1 MGFMIYGLE
10 AAWIS
15 PTTKKLQA
23 IDSPLG
29 APVSNQEISLLA
41 SISCFSSA
49 LFVPIHSLLADR
61 FGRKWIVFSITI
73 PTILSIVIRIMIP
86 NLTALAI
93 ARVAAGIS
101 ASGIFAVTPVYIRE
115 MSQDNLIGILGSLSV
130 LMQNLGF
137 LAMYLIGAYFDYFTV
152 LWIYLAFP
160 LAMGVLILKA
170 PESPAFLVKR
180 GKIDEAYRAIA
191 FLRGR
196 KTDDK
201 EVKTEIEYM
210 QNQEETFSNLPK
222 VDLKAI
228 SSTTSRTEMEC
239 EFPPK
244 MEEDLTHVRR
254 KRLTTEMGL
263 VCLEDYPYTVSIRL
277 HGKHWCGGAIVGKQ
291 WVLTAAQCFDYVS
304 KEEVS
309 VRMGSVFRD
318 FGGRIL
324 AVTDIRRHPDYRTD
338 QYYPE
343 HNLAMIKM
351 NIPIMLSSRVQVVSV
366 ATTGSDLPSLFGE
379 TIVTGFGSVVTGQI
393 REGENQ
399 ELRRMIV
406 KEMSRAD
413 CRRMYGNDYRLQHDH
428 MCLQSV
434 MKGVA
439 LCAGDTG
446 DPAVHFSGLNR
457 AGTLHGIA
465 LFSGTEECALK
476 SKPGVYAKVAYSKA
490 WIDKILNNQDVNES
504 ADSGDNTIPIDI

>member
-1 MGFMIYGLE
+1 
-10 AAWIS
+10 
-15 PTTKKLQA
+15 
-23 IDSPLG
+23 
-29 APVSNQEISLLA
+29 
-41 SISCFSSA
+41 
-49 LFVPIHSLLADR
+49 
-61 FGRKWIVFSITI
+61 
-73 PTILSIVIRIMIP
+73 
-86 NLTALAI
+86 
-93 ARVAAGIS
+93 
-101 ASGIFAVTPVYIRE
+101 
-115 MSQDNLIGILGSLSV
+115 
-130 LMQNLGF
+130 
-137 LAMYLIGAYFDYFTV
+137 
-152 LWIYLAFP
+152 
-160 LAMGVLILKA
+160 
-170 PESPAFLVKR
+170 
-180 GKIDEAYRAIA
+180 
-191 FLRGR
+191 
-196 KTDDK
+196 
-201 EVKTEIEYM
+201 
-210 QNQEETFSNLPK
+210 
-222 VDLKAI
+222 
-228 SSTTSRTEMEC
+228 MEC

-366 ATTGSDLPSLFGE
+366 ASIGSDLPSLFGE

-406 KEMSRAD
+406 KEMSRGE
-413 CRRMYGNDYRLQHDH
+413 CRKVYGNDYRLQHDH

-476 SKPGVYAKVAYSKA
+476 SKPGVYAKVSYSKA
-490 WIDKILNNQDVNES
+490 WIDKILNNQDNNES
-504 ADSGDNTIPIDI
+504 ADSGDNTIPVDIL

>member
-1 MGFMIYGLE
+1 MALWRTLFV
-10 AAWIS
+10 
-15 PTTKKLQA
+15 T
-23 IDSPLG
+23 
-29 APVSNQEISLLA
+29 VSLL
-41 SISCFSSA
+41 
-49 LFVPIHSLLADR
+49 
-61 FGRKWIVFSITI
+61 K
-73 PTILSIVIRIMIP
+73 
-86 NLTALAI
+86 
-93 ARVAAGIS
+93 
-101 ASGIFAVTPVYIRE
+101 
-115 MSQDNLIGILGSLSV
+115 
-130 LMQNLGF
+130 LMRC
-137 LAMYLIGAYFDYFTV
+137 AY
-152 LWIYLAFP
+152 
-160 LAMGVLILKA
+160 
-170 PESPAFLVKR
+170 
-180 GKIDEAYRAIA
+180 
-191 FLRGR
+191 
-196 KTDDK
+196 
-201 EVKTEIEYM
+201 
-210 QNQEETFSNLPK
+210 
-222 VDLKAI
+222 
-228 SSTTSRTEMEC
+228 TTSKTEMEC

-366 ATTGSDLPSLFGE
+366 ASIGSDLPSLFGE

-406 KEMSRAD
+406 KEMSRGE
-413 CRRMYGNDYRLQHDH
+413 CRKVYGNDYRLQHDH

-476 SKPGVYAKVAYSKA
+476 SKPGVYAKVSYSKA
-490 WIDKILNNQDVNES
+490 WIDKILNNQDNNES
-504 ADSGDNTIPIDI
+504 ADSGDNTIPVDIL